1 MFRRCTW
8 EMVAQCLAVLGMA
21 FGILLGAG
29 AEPGWAAIRK
39 VIFADD
45 TLWRAGSLRFWI
57 ERADDSDV
65 IVFTNNVKVVELEKG
80 ELVINKNITLAGPVK
95 IIQGGVGR
103 VFNIASGKVVT
114 LENLELSG
122 GKAPGDGG
130 AIFNA
135 GTLTMKG
142 CAVKGN
148 CTIIPGPGSGGGI
161 WNEGT
166 LTMENCVVRGNV
178 CAVNGGGVA
187 SKGNLTLTN
196 CVFSINHVVSIADH
210 GSGYGGGVHI
220 AAHDST
226 KFLTAT
232 NCTFSG
238 NSAVLDGG
246 GLCIEGNCDPKVT
259 GCAFSENG
267 ARYGG
272 GIQTR
277 SKFILAVKDSSV
289 SGNIAS
295 EGGGIHIARDSS
307 CSLSGCTIKNNR
319 EDEIRGDYT
328 SDGTNIIGNTPNKS
342 ATAFSGYAG
351 ETEPAPRSIVGDAD
365 IAAVKTALAN
375 PQSELYAVI
384 EQALAADLGK
394 SIPEKSASLAS
405 LAGMAAT
412 LYDAKTFEDVTLTS
426 RDLSVEYTASWPSNV
441 RYYALFARAD
451 NSGYEL
457 ADRGV
462 KFELQ
467 AGHTLPDGVTPPD
480 FYVPGEGLMT
490 WRNIVTDNGSY
501 DLNPTAGAVTIRV
514 CSVRAA
520 EAVGDKGSGGGCDA
534 GAGAGFAPLALLL
547 AAPLCAFAR
556 SKGSVRK

>member
-1 MFRRCTW
+1 MFRRCAFK
-8 EMVAQCLAVLGMA
+8 MVAQRLAVLGTA

-29 AEPGWAAIRK
+29 TEPGLAAIRK
-39 VIFADD
+39 VIYGDD
-45 TLWRAGSLRFWI
+45 SMWRAGSLRFWI
-57 ERADDSDV
+57 ERANDSDV
-65 IVFTNNVKVVELEKG
+65 IVFTDNVKVVELEKG
-80 ELVINKNITLAGPVK
+80 ELVIDKNLTLAGPVK

-114 LENLELSG
+114 LENLTLSG

-142 CAVKGN
+142 CAVTGN
-148 CTIIPGPGSGGGI
+148 CTATPGSGSGGGI

-187 SKGNLTLTN
+187 SKGDLTLTN
-196 CVFSINHVVSIADH
+196 CVFSINYVV
-210 GSGYGGGVHI
+210 SGYGGGVHI

-226 KFLTAT
+226 KSLTAT

-238 NSAVLDGG
+238 NSATLDGG
-246 GLCIEGNCDPKVT
+246 GLSIEGNCDPKVT
-259 GCAFSENG
+259 GCTFSENG

-277 SKFILAVKDSSV
+277 STFILAVKDSSV

-342 ATAFSGYAG
+342 ATAFSGYRG
-351 ETEPAPRSIVGDAD
+351 GKEPEPRSIINDAD
-365 IAAVKTALAN
+365 VNDVKNALADSGSDLFAAVGGAL
-375 PQSELYAVI
+375 SS
-384 EQALAADLGK
+384 DLGRTPGGT
-394 SIPEKSASLAS
+394 SATLAGLTASLYYAN
-405 LAGMAAT
+405 
-412 LYDAKTFEDVTLTS
+412 TFENVGVES
-426 RDLSVEYTASWPSNV
+426 RDLVVEYTASWPENA
-441 RYYALFARAD
+441 RYYALFRKAD
-451 NSGYEL
+451 GSGYEIP
-457 ADRGV
+457 DRGIQ
-462 KFELQ
+462 FEIK
-467 AGHTLPDGVTPPD
+467 AGQSLPDGATPPN
-480 FYVPGEGLMT
+480 FYEEGEGLMT
-490 WRNIVTDNGSY
+490 WRNIVTDGGPY
-501 DLNPTAGAVTIRV
+501 DLNPASGIVTFRV

-520 EAVGDKGSGGGCDA
+520 EARTGSSGGSGCSTA
-534 GAGAGFAPLALLL
+534 GASPFALLL
-547 AAPLCAFAR
+547 GIPPVLLR
-556 SKGSVRK
+556 KGKRLLRKHRNL

>member
-1 MFRRCTW
+1 MFRRCAFK
-8 EMVAQCLAVLGMA
+8 MVAQRLAVLGTA

-29 AEPGWAAIRK
+29 TEPGLAAIRK
-39 VIFADD
+39 VIYGDD
-45 TLWRAGSLRFWI
+45 SMWRAGSLRFWI
-57 ERADDSDV
+57 EREKDSDV
-65 IVFTNNVKVVELEKG
+65 IVFTDNVKVDELEKG
-80 ELVINKNITLAGPVK
+80 ELVIDKNLTLAGPVK

-114 LENLELSG
+114 LENLTLSG

-142 CAVKGN
+142 CAVTGN
-148 CTIIPGPGSGGGI
+148 CTATPGSGSGGGI

-187 SKGNLTLTN
+187 SKGDLTLTN
-196 CVFSINHVVSIADH
+196 CVFSINYVV
-210 GSGYGGGVHI
+210 SGYGGGVHI

-226 KFLTAT
+226 KSLTAT

-238 NSAVLDGG
+238 NSATLDGG
-246 GLCIEGNCDPKVT
+246 GLSIEGNCDPKVT
-259 GCAFSENG
+259 GCTFSENG

-277 SKFILAVKDSSV
+277 STFILAVKDSSV

-342 ATAFSGYAG
+342 ATAFSGYRG
-351 ETEPAPRSIVGDAD
+351 GKEPEPRSIINDAD
-365 IAAVKTALAN
+365 VNDVKNALADSGSDLFAAVGGAL
-375 PQSELYAVI
+375 SS
-384 EQALAADLGK
+384 DLGRTPGGT
-394 SIPEKSASLAS
+394 SATLAGLTASLYYAN
-405 LAGMAAT
+405 
-412 LYDAKTFEDVTLTS
+412 TFENVGVES
-426 RDLSVEYTASWPSNV
+426 RDLVVEYTASWPENA
-441 RYYALFARAD
+441 RYYALFRKAD
-451 NSGYEL
+451 GSGYEIP
-457 ADRGV
+457 DRGIQ
-462 KFELQ
+462 FEIK
-467 AGHTLPDGVTPPD
+467 AGQSLPDGATPPN
-480 FYVPGEGLMT
+480 FYEEGEGLMT
-490 WRNIVTDNGSY
+490 WRNIVTDGGPY
-501 DLNPTAGAVTIRV
+501 DLNPASGIVTFRV

-520 EAVGDKGSGGGCDA
+520 EARTGSSGGSGCSTA
-534 GAGAGFAPLALLL
+534 GASPFALLL
-547 AAPLCAFAR
+547 GIPPVLLR
-556 SKGSVRK
+556 KGKRLLRKHRNL

>member
-29 AEPGWAAIRK
+29 AEPGRAAIRK
-39 VIFADD
+39 VIYADD

-57 ERADDSDV
+57 ERANDSDV

-80 ELVINKNITLAGPVK
+80 ELVINKNITLVGPVK

-103 VFNIASGKVVT
+103 IFNIASGKVVT

-130 AIFNA
+130 AICNA

-142 CAVKGN
+142 CAVTGN

-187 SKGNLTLTN
+187 SKGDLTLTN

-289 SGNIAS
+289 LGNIAS
-295 EGGGIHIARDSS
+295 EGGGIHIAPDSS
-307 CSLSGCTIKNNR
+307 CSLSGCTIKNNH

-328 SDGTNIIGNTPNKS
+328 ADGTNIIGNTPNKS
-342 ATAFSGYAG
+342 ATAFSGYSG
-351 ETEPAPRSIVGDAD
+351 GKEPEPRSIAGDAD
-365 IAAVKTALAN
+365 VGTVSRDLADPKSALTATVT
-375 PQSELYAVI
+375 E
-384 EQALAADLGK
+384 ALSNDLGHA
-394 SIPEKSASLAS
+394 PGGARAVLVGLTASLHYAN
-405 LAGMAAT
+405 
-412 LYDAKTFEDVTLTS
+412 TFENVALTS
-426 RDLSVEYTASWPSNV
+426 RDLAVEYTASWPEGV

-451 NSGYEL
+451 GSGYEMP
-457 ADRGV
+457 ARGI
-462 KFELQ
+462 KFEIAVGQ
-467 AGHTLPDGVTPPD
+467 SLPAGVTPPP
-480 FYVPGEGLMT
+480 FYVSGEGLMT
-490 WRNIVTDNGSY
+490 WRHTVADNSSF
-501 DLNPTAGAVTIRV
+501 DLNPTAGVVTFRV

-520 EAVGDKGSGGGCDA
+520 ANPAPGTASGGGCTTA
-534 GAGAGFAPLALLL
+534 GSSAPLTLVLMGLPLL
-547 AAPLCAFAR
+547 AFLGKR
-556 SKGSVRK
+556 

>member
-1 MFRRCTW
+1 MFRRCAFK
-8 EMVAQCLAVLGMA
+8 MVAQCLAVLGIA

-29 AEPGWAAIRK
+29 TEPGLAAIRK
-39 VIFADD
+39 VIYGDD
-45 TLWRAGSLRFWI
+45 SMWRAGSLRFWI
-57 ERADDSDV
+57 ERANDSDV
-65 IVFTNNVKVVELEKG
+65 IVFTDNVKVVELEKG
-80 ELVINKNITLAGPVK
+80 ELVIDKNLTLAGPVK

-114 LENLELSG
+114 LENLTLSG

-142 CAVKGN
+142 CAVTGN
-148 CTIIPGPGSGGGI
+148 CTATPGSGSGGGI

-187 SKGNLTLTN
+187 SKGDLTLTN
-196 CVFSINHVVSIADH
+196 CVFSINYVV
-210 GSGYGGGVHI
+210 SGYGGGVHI

-226 KFLTAT
+226 KSLTAT

-238 NSAVLDGG
+238 NSAALDGG
-246 GLCIEGNCDPKVT
+246 GLSIEGNCDPKVT
-259 GCAFSENG
+259 GCTFSENG

-277 SKFILAVKDSSV
+277 STFILEVKDSSV

-342 ATAFSGYAG
+342 ATAFSGYRG
-351 ETEPAPRSIVGDAD
+351 EKEPEPRSIIKDAD
-365 IAAVKTALAN
+365 VNEVKNALADSGSDLFAAVRSAL
-375 PQSELYAVI
+375 SS
-384 EQALAADLGK
+384 DLGRTPDGT
-394 SIPEKSASLAS
+394 SATLAGLTASLYYAN
-405 LAGMAAT
+405 
-412 LYDAKTFEDVTLTS
+412 TFENVGVES
-426 RDLSVEYTASWPSNV
+426 RDLVVEYTASWPENA
-441 RYYALFARAD
+441 RYYALFRKAD
-451 NSGYEL
+451 GSGYEIPE
-457 ADRGV
+457 RGIQ
-462 KFELQ
+462 FEMK
-467 AGHTLPDGVTPPD
+467 AGQSLPDGATPPN
-480 FYVPGEGLMT
+480 FYEKGEGLMT
-490 WRNIVTDNGSY
+490 WRNVVTDGGPY
-501 DLNPTAGAVTIRV
+501 DLNPAAGVVTFRV

-520 EAVGDKGSGGGCDA
+520 EARTASSGGSGCSA
-534 GAGAGFAPLALLL
+534 GVTSPLALLMTI
-547 AAPLCAFAR
+547 PLLLL
-556 SKGSVRK
+556 RKMQRNTHRTSQGGNQR